1 MKIQIDLKSALVG
14 LALGAGIMF
23 TLGAGASN
31 TNGRYQISSFGNGTG
46 GGAAYVLDTQTGE
59 TWGADMH
66 LDWNPKSEHFWG
78 VK

>member
-31 TNGRYQISSFGNGTG
+31 VSVLLTPARQDEGRDGRVGT
-46 GGAAYVLDTQTGE
+46 
-59 TWGADMH
+59 
-66 LDWNPKSEHFWG
+66 
-78 VK
+78 